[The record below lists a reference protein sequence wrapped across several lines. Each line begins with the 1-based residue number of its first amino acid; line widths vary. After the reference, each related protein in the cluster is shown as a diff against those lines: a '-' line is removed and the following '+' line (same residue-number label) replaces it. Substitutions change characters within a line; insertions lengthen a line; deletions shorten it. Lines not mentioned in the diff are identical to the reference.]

1 MCVCVFKR
9 YHGEIYIYKA
19 ACSEELNKLVRN
31 HRWDLRAQLRIDLR
45 VREGDP
51 SHMLGMITLA
61 LGRLIVDT
69 HPQTVLVEVY
79 LANNI
84 ILSTVVRMHPPPACH
99 RRSPPVAHLHSMF
112 FELRLVLFHNLID
125 FM

>member
-84 ILSTVVRMHPPPACH
+84 HSQYGGTHASPP
-99 RRSPPVAHLHSMF
+99 RLSPPVTAGHAPALHVF
-112 FELRLVLFHNLID
+112 
-125 FM
+125 